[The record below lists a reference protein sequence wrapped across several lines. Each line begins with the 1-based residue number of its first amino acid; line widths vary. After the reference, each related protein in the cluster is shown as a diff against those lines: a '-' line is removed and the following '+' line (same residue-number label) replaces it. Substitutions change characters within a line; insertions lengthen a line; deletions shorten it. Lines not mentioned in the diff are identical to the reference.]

1 MSDNMDNTLAL
12 LQISEFKKYLKIQQ
26 ERQKA
31 TQELSEILGIDIS
44 LSDEEVM
51 QYAEENFIKAYN
63 KTLKNEVDEWMKSA
77 FL

>member
-1 MSDNMDNTLAL
+1 MFDMSLI
-12 LQISEFKKYLKIQQ
+12 QIKEFKRFLHIEK

-51 QYAEENFIKAYN
+51 RNAEENFSKAIN
-63 KTLKNEVDEWMKSA
+63 AKIAKEVNEWMKSVS
-77 FL
+77 L

>member
-1 MSDNMDNTLAL
+1 MKTVLAL
-12 LQISEFKKYLKIQQ
+12 LQISEFKKYLKIHQ